1 MFSLNSPAANGL
13 RRRLGRLAFRL
24 VTRDKGS
31 LDGFVADDIAS
42 KQQATLGIVNKIGTM
57 IFLRRARNA
66 SGLTIAPVPETHCKG
81 YYELRA
87 IWIV

>member
-1 MFSLNSPAANGL
+1 
-13 RRRLGRLAFRL
+13 L

-42 KQQATLGIVNKIGTM
+42 KQQAALGIVNKIGTM

-66 SGLTIAPVPETHCKG
+66 SGLTIAPVPETHSNGC
-81 YYELRA
+81 YELRA

>member
-1 MFSLNSPAANGL
+1 M
-13 RRRLGRLAFRL
+13 
-24 VTRDKGS
+24 VTCDKDS

-42 KQQATLGIVNKIGTM
+42 KQQAALGIVNKIGTI

-66 SGLTIAPVPETHCKG
+66 SGLTIAPVPERFCKG
-81 YYELRA
+81 CHELRA